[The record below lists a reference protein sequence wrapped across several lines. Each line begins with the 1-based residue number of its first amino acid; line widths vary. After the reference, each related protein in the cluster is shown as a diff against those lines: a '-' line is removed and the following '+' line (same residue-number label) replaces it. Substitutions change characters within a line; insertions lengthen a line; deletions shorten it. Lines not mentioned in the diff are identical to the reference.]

1 MRKNKFANIVLIIVL
16 MVIVISRVTSPIKQT
31 IGWDFYGY
39 YLYLPALFKY
49 NDISLEDKSWIHE
62 NNAKY
67 NNTPYF
73 YQLYKNQETGK
84 TLIKYPVGQ
93 AIAYA
98 PFYFIADIIAHQS
111 GQHPADGFSKP
122 YLLLTVI
129 GGMFYSVL
137 GLLLLYLLLIRLLP
151 DKIAALTLLLIVF
164 GTNYFWLM
172 AFEGQLAHNV
182 QFVWIAAFL
191 LFTVRWFKS
200 FRKQD
205 AFFLGLFYGLAVIT
219 RPTAILLILIPLFWN
234 VYRFSDLKNRFRFV
248 FKEKTT
254 HLLLLVL
261 GFLIFASF
269 QMAYWK
275 ITTGSFITYTYQN
288 AGEGFDLLRLH
299 TFNYLFSFRKGW
311 LIYTPLIIFALAGLF
326 TLRKTHKK
334 LFPALLIFSVIY
346 IWVLSSWTCWW
357 YAGSFSQRS
366 ILQAY
371 PVFAIGL
378 GSFLSYISGKKYR
391 LIVYILIIMFM
402 FLNLFMTWQYEQD
415 ILHSNRMTKDYYFN
429 VFGKTKKPAGADSLL
444 LLDRGLP
451 KEKIINKENL
461 QGPEMLHFNDFEN
474 QRPKKLIDSSRHLSG
489 KYSVLLDN
497 ENRFSPKFVIPYEK
511 VTSSDFAVFK
521 ISASIFPHDTI
532 TDKDILIVSMFKH
545 KGDAYK
551 YRSSEQ
557 NATGEKLIPGK
568 WYKKEFYYLSP
579 PVRHPKNQLETYLWN
594 RSDQK
599 INVDDFKVS
608 VFLK

>member
-1 MRKNKFANIVLIIVL
+1 MRKNGFAKIALIVVLI
-16 MVIVISRVTSPIKQT
+16 VIVISRATSPIKQT

-49 NDISLEDKSWIHE
+49 NDIGLKDKSWINE

-93 AIAYA
+93 AVAYA
-98 PFYFIADIIAHQS
+98 PFYFIADVIAHQS

-129 GGMFYSVL
+129 GGMFYSLL

-182 QFVWIAAFL
+182 QLAWIAAFL
-191 LFTVRWFKS
+191 LFTMRWFKS

-234 VYRFSDLKNRFRFV
+234 VYRFRDLKNRFRFV

-275 ITTGSFITYTYQN
+275 VTTGSFITYTYQN
-288 AGEGFDLLRLH
+288 AGEGFDLLRPH
-299 TFNYLFSFRKGW
+299 TFDYLFSFRKGW
-311 LIYTPLIIFALAGLF
+311 LIYTPLIVFALAGLF
-326 TLRKTHKK
+326 TLRKTHKQ
-334 LFPALLIFSVIY
+334 LFPALLIFAVIY

-378 GSFLSYISGKKYR
+378 GSFFVWIATKRFRWIIYGFM
-391 LIVYILIIMFM
+391 ILFAGI
-402 FLNLFMTWQYEQD
+402 NLFMTWQYQNG
-415 ILHSNRMTKDYYFN
+415 ILHSSRMSKEYFFE
-429 VFGKTKKPAGADSLL
+429 VFGKTQKPPQADRLL
-444 LLDRGLP
+444 LLDRGIP
-451 KEKIINKENL
+451 PQKMITTQNL
-461 QGPEMLHFNDFEN
+461 SGPHLLEFSSFEN
-474 QRPKKLIDSSRHLSG
+474 GDIKSADSAKQYSGNYAVKLHTAD
-489 KYSVLLDN
+489 
-497 ENRFSPKFVIPYEK
+497 RFSPAFKAAYKNISENDYV
-511 VTSSDFAVFK
+511 VFK
-521 ISASIFPHDTI
+521 ISVMVLPEENIKANELLLVAAFQ
-532 TDKDILIVSMFKH
+532 H
-545 KGDAYK
+545 KGDDYK
-551 YRSSEQ
+551 YRTNEGNDERIYTASGWQ
-557 NATGEKLIPGK
+557 KIT
-568 WYKKEFYYLSP
+568 FYYLSP
-579 PVRHPKNQLETYLWN
+579 PVRNPKNKFVTYLWN
-594 RSDQK
+594 RS
-599 INVDDFKVS
+599 NSTVWVDDFTVE
-608 VFLK
+608 VFD